1 MERRRN
7 FDRIRDSREV
17 PRHSFYHTRH
27 AFRRSFS
34 KSPMTRLA
42 DEREFL
48 DNLTAIKFDLRSR
61 TRVGRVRCE
70 FALLS
75 TRPSFAYVDFALVE
89 KSSVGFASYVG
100 QGDANVASKTNRT
113 AYDEETVEKAVEN
126 IGWLK
131 KKGGQR
137 ARATS
142 RKKRRIAHV
151 QRFFALANLS
161 LNIKPCR
168 RYIGSV
174 RTDRFCNRRSRKTRP
189 IDRSL

>member
-1 MERRRN
+1 
-7 FDRIRDSREV
+7 
-17 PRHSFYHTRH
+17 
-27 AFRRSFS
+27 
-34 KSPMTRLA
+34 MTRLA

-89 KSSVGFASYVG
+89 KSSAGFASYAG

-131 KKGGQR
+131 KK
-137 ARATS
+137 
-142 RKKRRIAHV
+142 RRTK
-151 QRFFALANLS
+151 S
-161 LNIKPCR
+161 
-168 RYIGSV
+168 
-174 RTDRFCNRRSRKTRP
+174 TR
-189 IDRSL
+189 D